1 MPSNTA
7 LPQHKTEYSNVKKD
21 KHILWCAG
29 TYSAKIYSADWV
41 EHSSW
46 VSFRYLCAPSSNEDP
61 VYSASFPPRSSPGY
75 WSYWNTS
82 QLSRLWLTAQT
93 MKPLS
98 KSLRYFPLAMLISN
112 QLGLLSIF
120 IHATYDWMLVA
131 QLYHA
136 VHLWGSICIW
146 CISTHYSGF
155 SFVPHLY
162 IFMELWLC

>member
-1 MPSNTA
+1 MPSTTA

-21 KHILWCAG
+21 KHILWFAG
-29 TYSAKIYSADWV
+29 TYNAKIYSGDWV

-46 VSFRYLCAPSSNEDP
+46 VSPKIHSFRYLCAPSSNEDP
-61 VYSASFPPRSSPGY
+61 VYSASSPGY

-120 IHATYDWMLVA
+120 IHATYDRMLVA

-136 VHLWGSICIW
+136 VHLWGSIWIW
-146 CISTHYSGF
+146 CISTH